1 MSLANMI
8 IQTIHAFFVKG
19 NYTKQVNEGE
29 EEHQQEEN
37 STGELHS
44 QKPYRIELVG
54 VVCDGYLAVIRGIR
68 CICL

>member
-1 MSLANMI
+1 MIHPVCMSLANMI

-44 QKPYRIELVG
+44 KALQN
-54 VVCDGYLAVIRGIR
+54 
-68 CICL
+68 